1 MIRDGDNVYAY
12 QVSACGPSEDRY
24 LIPHQWEAE
33 QIKWTKIGTV
43 VDAVGS
49 GRKQLYEGKEY
60 DYVFDVDIQDGA
72 PPLKLPYNASGIV
85 LFKCMYSADPRPAK
99 KIPIRLL
106 TNSLLAMSCHC
117 LTSIKLQISLSRTLL
132 PSSSVGQAINML
144 ILTLVRCRRAL
155 YFLLYSRRVPRGFKA
170 YRTRGRRTSC
180 CWPICRSIYR
190 FESIYPS
197 ARHWILRC
205 RRW

>member
-12 QVSACGPSEDRY
+12 QVRACAPSEDRY
-24 LIPHQWEAE
+24 LIIHQWEAE
-33 QIKWTKIGTV
+33 QNKWTKIGTV

-85 LFKCMYSADPRPAK
+85 FFKCMYSADQKPAK

-117 LTSIKLQISLSRTLL
+117 HTSAAVQLGGPSNQYVDPYTGALPPSFVPLVILKKGFQGLQGISNQRSAHKLPLANMPIHIPVRIDISPRRTLD
-132 PSSSVGQAINML
+132 PPMSA
-144 ILTLVRCRRAL
+144 LVM
-155 YFLLYSRRVPRGFKA
+155 
-170 YRTRGRRTSC
+170 
-180 CWPICRSIYR
+180 
-190 FESIYPS
+190 
-197 ARHWILRC
+197 
-205 RRW
+205 